1 MILPRLF
8 RTYLWMM
15 AQAMVAEGG
24 QTAGADGSGNEED
37 AERVKSR
44 REVFADMYDNH
55 MPGIYRYI
63 CYKVGNA
70 SLAEDLT
77 ADVFEKALI
86 HIGSYKREKAAPST
100 WLTTI
105 ARNTVTDYFRKS
117 GRIQVVREDDAPEVA
132 EEGPG
137 IADQVTRLE
146 EVRQLRQGLS
156 LLPQLDQDIIS
167 LKFGT
172 GMNNREIA
180 RTLKVS
186 ESNVGTR
193 LYRAVRRLRDSFE
206 GWDNEAQ

>member
-1 MILPRLF
+1 
-8 RTYLWMM
+8 
-15 AQAMVAEGG
+15 MVAEGG

-193 LYRAVRRLRDSFE
+193 L
-206 GWDNEAQ
+206 